1 LAQIPLET
9 LREGEEH
16 MVDQGRARDVNE
28 AARRFAETL
37 ADSYRLVYA
46 QAAESRERQ
55 ERRAREFSELVAE
68 NLREQTE
75 ASRSAAQQLSEQAAR
90 QQEAG
95 QALAQES
102 VEAYAEFLNDAFS
115 RYQSGT
121 ERAAQN
127 VQEGTMAAGR
137 TVAGVVGAATGAV
150 GATVEGAERAAEAAV
165 FPIEGYDEMNVEEIS
180 ERLDDLS
187 VEELQL
193 VRDYEELN
201 KRRETLL
208 EQLDRKIRAA

>member
-1 LAQIPLET
+1 
-9 LREGEEH
+9 
-16 MVDQGRARDVNE
+16 MVDQGRARNVNE

-137 TVAGVVGAATGAV
+137 TVAGLAGAATGAV
-150 GATVEGAERAAEAAV
+150 GATVEGAERAAEAAA

-180 ERLDDLS
+180 KRLNDLS

>member
-1 LAQIPLET
+1 LAQKPLET

-150 GATVEGAERAAEAAV
+150 GATVEGAERAAEAAA

-180 ERLDDLS
+180 KRLNDLS

-201 KRRETLL
+201 KKRETLL